1 MFVTATIT
9 STADRTASQKYISQ
23 SSGGLKS
30 EIKVS
35 AGLVSSSTSLP
46 ILLMAVLSCLLSES

>member
-9 STADRTASQKYISQ
+9 STADRIASQKYISH

-35 AGLVSSSTSLP
+35 AGLVSSSTSHP